1 MLSEKLIAS
10 FFFLFY
16 LFNRESRMIFFGFY
30 WAFKVC
36 KLVCSND
43 AGVWRIFQN
52 QLALRAEGI
61 RRRLPPKIK
70 STVERSFILTK
81 FFDSDLKIIAIS

>member
-1 MLSEKLIAS
+1 
-10 FFFLFY
+10 
-16 LFNRESRMIFFGFY
+16 MIFFGFY
-30 WAFKVC
+30 WAFK
-36 KLVCSND
+36 VCSND